1 MIIWRNNINASWGPR
16 NHSKSTLGVN
26 LCFKKLELHN
36 CDYTILCYIQTIEYY
51 VIVEGGKREPI
62 AKRTKGT
69 NQPSTGVALSLYYT
83 VFQITWCHGK
93 YFVPTK
99 KPVTREN

>member
-1 MIIWRNNINASWGPR
+1 MFQLKNLNFTTEI
-16 NHSKSTLGVN
+16 TL
-26 LCFKKLELHN
+26 
-36 CDYTILCYIQTIEYY
+36 YYATYIQTIEYY